1 MWGIIVSIQSD
12 ISRSGD
18 DSWSGAIY
26 RLVIS
31 GLICL
36 SFLYTLAFDYMPDQI
51 RLQIAGAVAAGY
63 IALSLERVLF
73 TRDPAIRWMF
83 AGLFLIVIAWAA
95 GSLANPFD
103 PERANSSV
111 TIGFRNI
118 SGLFSGVVILG
129 FADRINPKLILYGF
143 IALIGMAAG
152 VALTEPAV
160 SLAGSTRLHP
170 FTGGTGLHA
179 SAYVVA
185 LAVLG
190 VYLMWRAA
198 YLSTRTA
205 VPLLLIG
212 IYVILGYSVRTAL
225 VLLLIAGAMI
235 AFQAITRRTRYLAPT
250 LISFGFA
257 GVFLVMLLLVS
268 SMDAGTWKDLVNFSS
283 GRLATYSERISSLAQ
298 RDVPGQIFGSGP
310 GSDVS
315 FSRQWFWG
323 AKDSHNDFLRH
334 FKEDGMIGFA
344 GLVIYLIGIFRF
356 ARFDGL
362 PVVLC
367 LIGSSAIS
375 NALLA
380 RPTIIVFFFLT
391 LVIVYKSRVTTS
403 ARL

>member
-1 MWGIIVSIQSD
+1 MWEISVSIQSD
-12 ISRSGD
+12 ISRSDD

-26 RLVIS
+26 RLAIS
-31 GLICL
+31 SLICL
-36 SFLYTLAFDYMPDQI
+36 SFFYTLAFDYMPDQV

-63 IALSLERVLF
+63 IALSFERILF

-83 AGLFLIVIAWAA
+83 AGLFLIALAWAA

-103 PERANSSV
+103 PERASTSV

-118 SGLFSGVVILG
+118 SGLFSGIVILG
-129 FADRINPKLILYGF
+129 FADRINPKLILFGF
-143 IALIGMAAG
+143 IALIGMAAV
-152 VALTEPAV
+152 VAFAEPAI

-170 FTGGTGLHA
+170 FTGGAGLHA

-190 VYLMWRAA
+190 VFLMWKAG

-205 VPLLLIG
+205 VPVLLLG
-212 IYVILGYSVRTAL
+212 VYVILGYAVRTAL
-225 VLLLIAGAMI
+225 VLLIIAAVVI
-235 AFQAITRRTRYLAPT
+235 AFQAISRRTRYLAPT

-257 GVFLVMLLLVS
+257 GIFLVFLLLVS
-268 SMDAGTWKDLVNFSS
+268 FMDAGTWKDLVNFSS
-283 GRLATYSERISSLAQ
+283 GRLATYSERIGALAQ
-298 RDVPGQIFGSGP
+298 RDLLGQIFGSGP
-310 GSDVS
+310 GSDIG

-334 FKEDGMIGFA
+334 FKEDGMTGTA

-380 RPTIIVFFFLT
+380 RPTIIVFLFLT
-391 LVIVYKSRVTTS
+391 LVIVYKSRVTAT

>member
-1 MWGIIVSIQSD
+1 MREIRVSNQTGIHP
-12 ISRSGD
+12 SGN
-18 DSWSGAIY
+18 DSWSGALY
-26 RLVIS
+26 SLAIS
-31 GLICL
+31 SLIGM
-36 SFLYTLAFDYMPDQI
+36 SFFYTLAFDYMPDQV

-63 IALSLERVLF
+63 IVLSFERLLF

-83 AGLFLIVIAWAA
+83 AGLVLIVLAWAA
-95 GSLANPFD
+95 GSLVNPFD
-103 PERANSSV
+103 PARENTSI
-111 TIGFRNI
+111 TTGFRSI

-129 FADRINPKLILYGF
+129 FADRINTKLILLGF
-143 IALIGMAAG
+143 LALIGLAAA

-160 SLAGSTRLHP
+160 SLGGSTRLHP

-190 VYLMWRAA
+190 IFLMWRARQ
-198 YLSTRTA
+198 LSNIAA
-205 VPLLLIG
+205 VPVLLLG
-212 IYVILGYSVRTAL
+212 GYVILGYAVRTAL
-225 VLLLIAGAMI
+225 VLLFIVAAMM

-250 LISFGFA
+250 LICFGLA
-257 GVFLVMLLLVS
+257 GILVVLLLLVS
-268 SMDAGTWKDLVNFSS
+268 FIDASTWKDLVSFSS
-283 GRLATYSERISSLAQ
+283 GRLATYSERISGLVQ
-298 RDVPGQIFGSGP
+298 RDLPGQIFGSGP
-310 GSDVS
+310 GSDLG

-334 FKEDGMIGFA
+334 FKEDGMLGIA

-380 RPTIIVFFFLT
+380 RPTIIVFFFLI
-391 LVIVYKSRVTTS
+391 LVVVYRSRQS
-403 ARL
+403 QQA